1 MEEKLHHR
9 LKIKMKENNLSARQL
24 SLKTGISEAAISKYL
39 SGVRTPHIEIVGRL
53 ADALNTTSDYLL
65 GIEKEKTPYDQIV
78 TKIKENKKYLSSE
91 EKMSLILLI
100 SEK

>member
-9 LKIKMKENNLSARQL
+9 LKSKMKENNLSARQL
-24 SLKTGISEAAISKYL
+24 SIKTGISEAALSKYL
-39 SGVRTPHIEIVGRL
+39 NGVRTPHIEIIGKL
-53 ADALNTTSDYLL
+53 AEALNTTSDYLL
-65 GIEKEKTPYDQIV
+65 GIEKIETPYDQIV
-78 TKIKENKKYLSSE
+78 AKIKENKQYLSSE

>member
-9 LKIKMKENNLSARQL
+9 LKTKMKENNLSARQL
-24 SLKTGISEAAISKYL
+24 SIKTGISETALSKYL

-53 ADALNTTSDYLL
+53 AAALNTTSDYLL
-65 GIEKEKTPYDQIV
+65 GIEKNDSPYEQIV
-78 TKIKENKKYLSSE
+78 TKIKENKKYLSNE

>member
-9 LKIKMKENNLSARQL
+9 LKTKMKENDLSARQL
-24 SLKTGISEAAISKYL
+24 SIKTGISEAALSKYL

-53 ADALNTTSDYLL
+53 AAALNTTSDYLL
-65 GIEKEKTPYDQIV
+65 GIEKNDSPYEQIV
-78 TKIKENKKYLSSE
+78 TKIKENKKYLSNE

>member
-9 LKIKMKENNLSARQL
+9 LKTKMKENNLSARQL
-24 SLKTGISEAAISKYL
+24 SVKTGISEAALSKYL
-39 SGVRTPHIEIVGRL
+39 SGVRTPHIEIVGKL
-53 ADALNTTSDYLL
+53 AAALNTTSDYLL
-65 GIEKEKTPYDQIV
+65 GIEKNDSPYEQIV
-78 TKIKENKKYLSSE
+78 IKIKENKKYLSNE

>member
-65 GIEKEKTPYDQIV
+65 GIEKTDSPYEKIANV
-78 TKIKENKKYLSSE
+78 IKENKKHLSNE

>member
-9 LKIKMKENNLSARQL
+9 LKAKMKENNLSARQL
-24 SLKTGISEAAISKYL
+24 SVKTGISEAALSKYL
-39 SGVRTPHIEIVGRL
+39 SGVRTPHVEIVGRL
-53 ADALNTTSDYLL
+53 AAALNTTSDYLL
-65 GIEKEKTPYDQIV
+65 GIEKNDSPYEQIV
-78 TKIKENKKYLSSE
+78 TKIKANKKYLSNE